1 MKILFLLL
9 ISWPVIA
16 ADSIALQLEAG
27 LSESL
32 RFPSIE
38 QVTVSEGRVLRARQM
53 DANTLLLT
61 ARKPGQSYV
70 RVWDSGGKEHAYRV
84 TVTAPGRLALGGS
97 ADLGVVHVSLQILDV
112 SSQARD
118 ELGVHWPQ
126 MFQFEMT
133 AVGGAQP
140 GLGVRFDSAQGWLRQ
155 LLDRGWAKM
164 LSQPELSV
172 VMGEQATFSSGG
184 EVPFPVL
191 TDSYGRL
198 QQSIQWKQY
207 GLLFKIRPE
216 SSDGFVVR
224 SDIQI
229 EISELA
235 ASSGVQN
242 IPAVYRR
249 NLNTKIHSKDGETV
263 FLSGLLRTGET
274 RGNTQVPFLA
284 EIPVLGI
291 FFQSHSNAS
300 ENSEVLIAMTLG
312 LKTHSTNE
320 RKNQRL
326 NHLIQEPPRD

>member
-1 MKILFLLL
+1 MA
-9 ISWPVIA
+9 IA
-16 ADSIALQLEAG
+16 PITLEPIALQLEAG

-32 RFPSIE
+32 SFTSIE
-38 QVTVSEGRVLRARQM
+38 QVTVSDGRVLRARQI
-53 DANTLLLT
+53 DGKTLLIT

-70 RVWDSGGKEHAYRV
+70 RVWDIGGKEHAYKV
-84 TVTAPGRLALGGS
+84 TVTAPGRLALGEN

-126 MFQFEMT
+126 MFQFEMS
-133 AVGGAQP
+133 ALGGGAQP
-140 GLGVRFDSAQGWLRQ
+140 GLGVGFGSAQGWLRQ

-242 IPAVYRR
+242 VPAVYRR
-249 NLNTKIHSKDGETV
+249 NLTTKIHSKDGETV

-274 RGNTQVPFLA
+274 RGGSQVPFLA
-284 EIPVLGI
+284 EVPVLGI
-291 FFQSHSNAS
+291 FFQSHSNSS

-312 LKTHSTNE
+312 LKTNSANE
-320 RKNQRL
+320 KKNQRL
-326 NHLIQEPPRD
+326 EHLIKEPPRD

>member
-1 MKILFLLL
+1 
-9 ISWPVIA
+9 
-16 ADSIALQLEAG
+16 
-27 LSESL
+27 
-32 RFPSIE
+32 
-38 QVTVSEGRVLRARQM
+38 
-53 DANTLLLT
+53 
-61 ARKPGQSYV
+61 
-70 RVWDSGGKEHAYRV
+70 
-84 TVTAPGRLALGGS
+84 VTAPGRLALGES

-118 ELGVHWPQ
+118 EMGVHWPQ
-126 MFQFEMT
+126 MFQFEMA
-133 AVGGAQP
+133 AVGGLPP
-140 GLGVRFDSAQGWLRQ
+140 GLGVRFQSAQGWLRQ

-216 SSDGFVVR
+216 SSDGFIVR
-224 SDIQI
+224 SDIQV

-249 NLNTKIHSKDGETV
+249 NLSTKIHSKDGETV

-274 RGNTQVPFLA
+274 RGNTEVPFLA
-284 EIPVLGI
+284 EVPVLGI
-291 FFQSHSNAS
+291 FFQSHANAR

-312 LKTHSTNE
+312 LKTHSSNE
-320 RKNQRL
+320 KKNQRL
-326 NHLIQEPPRD
+326 HHLLKGPPRD

>member
-1 MKILFLLL
+1 M
-9 ISWPVIA
+9 A
-16 ADSIALQLEAG
+16 AEPIALQLEAG

-32 RFPSIE
+32 SFTSID
-38 QVTVSEGRVLRARQM
+38 QVTVSDGRVLRARQM
-53 DANTLLLT
+53 DAKTLLLT
-61 ARKPGQSYV
+61 ARKIGQSYV
-70 RVWDSGGKEHAYRV
+70 RVWDSAGTEHVYRV
-84 TVTAPGRLALGGS
+84 TVAAPGRLALGENSG
-97 ADLGVVHVSLQILDV
+97 LGVVHVSLQILDV

-118 ELGVHWPQ
+118 EMGVHWPQ
-126 MFQFEMT
+126 MFQFELT
-133 AVGGAQP
+133 SV
-140 GLGVRFDSAQGWLRQ
+140 GVRFDSAQGWLRQ

-242 IPAVYRR
+242 VPAVYRR
-249 NLNTKIHSKDGETV
+249 NLTTKIHSKDGETV

-284 EIPVLGI
+284 EVPVLGI
-291 FFQSHSNAS
+291 FFQSHANAS

-312 LKTHSTNE
+312 LKTQSADDKKT
-320 RKNQRL
+320 RRL
-326 NHLIQEPPRD
+326 QQLLTEPSRD

>member
-1 MKILFLLL
+1 M
-9 ISWPVIA
+9 A
-16 ADSIALQLEAG
+16 AEPIALQLEAG

-32 RFPSIE
+32 SFTSID
-38 QVTVSEGRVLRARQM
+38 QVTVSDGRVLRARQM
-53 DANTLLLT
+53 DAKTLLLT
-61 ARKPGQSYV
+61 ARKLGQSYV
-70 RVWDSGGKEHAYRV
+70 RVWDGEGKEHVYRV
-84 TVTAPGRLALGGS
+84 TVAAPGRLALGEN

-133 AVGGAQP
+133 GV
-140 GLGVRFDSAQGWLRQ
+140 GVRFDSAQGWLRQ

-235 ASSGVQN
+235 ASTGVQN
-242 IPAVYRR
+242 VPAVYRR

-274 RGNTQVPFLA
+274 RANTQVPFLA
-284 EIPVLGI
+284 EVPVLGI
-291 FFQSHSNAS
+291 FFQSHANAS

-312 LKTHSTNE
+312 LKTRSADDKKT
-320 RKNQRL
+320 RRL
-326 NHLIQEPPRD
+326 QQLLTEPSRD